1 MQKSSKQNGVLSSIE
16 LAGMEFE
23 TLPLTGDYK
32 RLIGIPSRNFS
43 AMVYGMPGS
52 GKTSFCIMFAKYLA
66 EMLTMKVLFATIEE
80 GINHTIQEK
89 VLRLNAVHPNLSIAS
104 YMPEDLS
111 MYDVVFIDSVNT
123 FRYLPEDVKAL
134 RNLYPNTIFIS
145 IFQVTKEGKYK
156 GSQEYEHDVD
166 VVIRAENG
174 TVSTVGCKNRFGA
187 GGEINV
193 F

>member
-1 MQKSSKQNGVLSSIE
+1 MQKSSKQNGVLSSVE

-89 VLRLNAVHPNLSIAS
+89 VLRLNTVHPNLSIAS
-104 YMPEDLS
+104 YM
-111 MYDVVFIDSVNT
+111 
-123 FRYLPEDVKAL
+123 PEDVKAL